1 MFIMVFKTTVSIKV
15 CMLLRKMTLKFQN
28 SLKTFVLISYKQ
40 LDYQLQR
47 KIKTPFKCIG
57 VTLILISLKYE
68 LFGF

>member
-1 MFIMVFKTTVSIKV
+1 MVFKTTVSIKV
-15 CMLLRKMTLKFQN
+15 CMLLRKMTLTFQN

-47 KIKTPFKCIG
+47 KIKTPIKCIG
-57 VTLILISLKYE
+57 ITSILISLKYK

>member
-1 MFIMVFKTTVSIKV
+1 
-15 CMLLRKMTLKFQN
+15 MLLKKMTLTFQN

-47 KIKTPFKCIG
+47 KIKTSFKCIG
-57 VTLILISLKYE
+57 ITSILISLKYE